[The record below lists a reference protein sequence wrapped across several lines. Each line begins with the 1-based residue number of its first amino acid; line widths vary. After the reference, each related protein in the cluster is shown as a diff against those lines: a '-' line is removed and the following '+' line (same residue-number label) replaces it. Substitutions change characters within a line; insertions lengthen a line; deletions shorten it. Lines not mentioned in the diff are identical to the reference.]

1 MQFLSTTSEIF
12 NQTDDQKKTNFVS
25 KGVVTIMM
33 ITLTQKEIYLK
44 QLKLEEEIPIKSW
57 EVKDWPFKLVRIPI
71 WIRYTC
77 QRNHLDHYQPLFKRS
92 QNKFPPLFAVHL
104 LIANS

>member
-1 MQFLSTTSEIF
+1 MIKMQFLSTTSEIF

-44 QLKLEEEIPIKSW
+44 QLK
-57 EVKDWPFKLVRIPI
+57 
-71 WIRYTC
+71 
-77 QRNHLDHYQPLFKRS
+77 
-92 QNKFPPLFAVHL
+92 
-104 LIANS
+104 